1 MVTAL
6 KTWRPRF
13 VVIISPS
20 PHPWWVPAPISTE
33 PSLESLKEQDF
44 ANPFGKP
51 QTSILRQ
58 LSAEGREVSEQRG

>member
-1 MVTAL
+1 M
-6 KTWRPRF
+6 
-13 VVIISPS
+13 VIISPS
-20 PHPWWVPAPISTE
+20 PHPWRVPAPISTE
-33 PSLESLKEQDF
+33 PSLGSLKEQDV